1 MNTLTAPPLTVL
13 RLPQVLARTGL
24 CKSAV
29 YAGMAQGLFPKNIPI
44 SSRARGWSSEEI
56 DFWIIERIAARC
68 NQPNSPEVN

>member
-1 MNTLTAPPLTVL
+1 MSTLIAPPLTVL

-44 SSRARGWSSEEI
+44 STRARGWSSEEI
-56 DFWIIERIAARC
+56 DSWITERIAASH
-68 NQPNSPEVN
+68 NQPKSPGVN